1 METHGRIKVGVARGM
16 RGYFA
21 VLYDDDGPIESGV
34 GSFGTYAEA
43 HEEAVAWAQSEGL
56 SVDAYN
62 DKAA

>member
-1 METHGRIKVGVARGM
+1 METRGRIRVGVAKGM

-56 SVDAYN
+56 IVDEYKEAT
-62 DKAA
+62 